1 MLFPE
6 NNKAIYLQIVDKICD
21 DVLMGNYPE
30 DCRLPSV
37 REYAAAVEV
46 NSNTVMRAYDA
57 LATRGIIYNR
67 RGVGYFTAAGARE
80 KVLAERRDAFFNGE
94 IDRFF
99 RQLSLLDVSPDDLM
113 LLYQDYLSTQQS
125 EK

>member
-80 KVLAERRDAFFNGE
+80 KVLAERRDVFFNGE